1 MDIFTTLITAT
12 VLAVFGSVTTYLTNR
27 WIDGWRKKDAY
38 KRLVAEPTI
47 HVGARLTRIVDS
59 SSGVQLMGPCEIV
72 SLAVGR
78 VVVRS
83 TDKRELIPFTGR
95 ELEKLHPFADL
106 LKPTR

>member
-1 MDIFTTLITAT
+1 MELIPTLITAT

-47 HVGARLTRIVDS
+47 HVGARLTRVVDS

-72 SLAVGR
+72 SLEVGR
-78 VVVRS
+78 VVLRS
-83 TDKRELIPFTGR
+83 ADKKEMLPLGGR

-106 LKPTR
+106 MKQT